1 MNIFHLRCS
10 VTIRFKVQTMALQW
24 WIEFHWFHKRILHS
38 FIRSHAATYLF
49 RLTLSFEIAE
59 ESLKLETMAFS
70 SWFSRFRSSSKSLFN
85 SLLRGASSQNLGA
98 QTSFIAKISS
108 SQNGGRRF
116 LLWSS
121 SVVPFALAT
130 GSLAFQFQLQS
141 NPSFCDDS
149 DIHDRCVLCKLF
161 VTLFSFVFVSVSQL
175 AGDIC
180 VGAELH

>member
-1 MNIFHLRCS
+1 
-10 VTIRFKVQTMALQW
+10 
-24 WIEFHWFHKRILHS
+24 
-38 FIRSHAATYLF
+38 
-49 RLTLSFEIAE
+49 
-59 ESLKLETMAFS
+59 MAFS

-180 VGAELH
+180 VGAELHQNAAFCSCLRNYIVVWCGLQWKIYVTQSQHQFICIIQPRESKFQYEMCFS